1 MANKYICLIQERTT
15 GMKIGTGTRHRR
27 LWRMDLDKMG
37 QEAGSMLAAIV
48 GEKESMALVHHCR
61 RSHIAFDKMFEAFPD
76 VMNGVDRTK
85 LSCDACEYAKH
96 TRTSYVS
103 RGMRSVS
110 PFMLVHSDV

>member
-1 MANKYICLIQERTT
+1 
-15 GMKIGTGTRHRR
+15 
-27 LWRMDLDKMG
+27 MDLDKMG

-48 GEKESMALVHHCR
+48 GEKESMAPVHHCR
-61 RSHIAFDKMFEAFPD
+61 MSHIAFDKMFEAFPD